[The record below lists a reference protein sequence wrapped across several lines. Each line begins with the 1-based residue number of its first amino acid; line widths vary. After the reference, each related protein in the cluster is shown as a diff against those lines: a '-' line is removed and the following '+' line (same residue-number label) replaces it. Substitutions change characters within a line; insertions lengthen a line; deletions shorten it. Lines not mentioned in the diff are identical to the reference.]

1 MVLLDENYFEPLNI
15 PSDGSCDKELLAF
28 RLKRPAIVLCNEE
41 TGQALASFMWQ
52 AHNEYV
58 ERPHIQQPREE
69 SFAKTAL
76 IERARGADGDQIFH
90 GIVDK
95 NRQFC
100 DFLLTN
106 LTGVCGRPTEHAPH
120 LIIALKNSRAGAHDQ
135 VNYVN
140 VFAPGQTY
148 KVYADMSRGSQKIIL
163 DAIVRTE
170 SDPVNL
176 RPVQHALSVGKDDAE
191 VASGVKADA
200 EGIHYALRVL
210 PELGHKRTAELFG
223 KGVKLIWR
231 VQDVV
236 LLFVPRLPTFIPQR
250 RMMDRA
256 LSLTGLANFNRKEV
270 TSSDQEG
277 SSSLTSEMQCGML
290 ERRGPPT
297 HDAPVDCSLKAM
309 PCLLEPDH
317 GSPSL
322 KSQPVQ
328 NLSNGFAD
336 VLSSVHELSSRVI
349 PWGKSTTEVASCSK
363 MSTKF
368 KKASRGSCDEES
380 SAMELQLQ
388 ACAFVKKAAPA
399 PQAAPS
405 PPLWSAS
412 ERMSLRGLA
421 NFNRKEVTSSD
432 QEGSSSLTSEMQ
444 CDMLARGGPPTAEMP
459 AKCKRASRGSC
470 NEESPAMELQLQ
482 AGMFRSKAARAAPEP
497 VMLQRCASPAPP
509 PPAESACKM
518 MHASMATRNDE
529 SSVSAMLCRR
539 EPNYEASILNSQA
552 GQMLSGGFAEVI
564 GTASE
569 QTFDLDLSAPVCII
583 GLSVAVEEQMNMA
596 VSWFLRSA
604 GAVETSLRLQCGLQ
618 FEQKI
623 EEAYQQ
629 WISSDSSVQFR
640 LFRFHD
646 PTGNNWHIIDL
657 SSMTGTQA
665 PAVEVLGR
673 NFIDPQLVVFTE
685 LRRESALQKGG
696 DLALLFAN
704 SIRPL
709 DDCVRSAQAALYQY
723 TTNCKI

>member
-1 MVLLDENYFEPLNI
+1 MALLNARYFEPLNI

-58 ERPHIQQPREE
+58 ERPDIQQPREE

-76 IERARGADGDQIFH
+76 IERARDADGDQIFH

-120 LIIALKNSRAGAHDQ
+120 LNIALINSGPGAHDQ

-250 RMMDRA
+250 RMMDGA
-256 LSLTGLANFNRKEV
+256 L
-270 TSSDQEG
+270 
-277 SSSLTSEMQCGML
+277 
-290 ERRGPPT
+290 
-297 HDAPVDCSLKAM
+297 
-309 PCLLEPDH
+309 
-317 GSPSL
+317 
-322 KSQPVQ
+322 
-328 NLSNGFAD
+328 
-336 VLSSVHELSSRVI
+336 
-349 PWGKSTTEVASCSK
+349 
-363 MSTKF
+363 
-368 KKASRGSCDEES
+368 
-380 SAMELQLQ
+380 
-388 ACAFVKKAAPA
+388 
-399 PQAAPS
+399 
-405 PPLWSAS
+405 
-412 ERMSLRGLA
+412 SLRGLA

-709 DDCVRSAQAALYQY
+709 DDCVRAAQAALYQY

>member
-1 MVLLDENYFEPLNI
+1 MVLLDVNYFEPLNI
-15 PSDGSCDKELLAF
+15 PTDGSCDKELFAF

-58 ERPHIQQPREE
+58 ERPDIQQPREE

-120 LIIALKNSRAGAHDQ
+120 LNIALINSGAGAHDQ

-250 RMMDRA
+250 RMMDGA
-256 LSLTGLANFNRKEV
+256 L
-270 TSSDQEG
+270 
-277 SSSLTSEMQCGML
+277 
-290 ERRGPPT
+290 
-297 HDAPVDCSLKAM
+297 
-309 PCLLEPDH
+309 
-317 GSPSL
+317 
-322 KSQPVQ
+322 
-328 NLSNGFAD
+328 
-336 VLSSVHELSSRVI
+336 
-349 PWGKSTTEVASCSK
+349 
-363 MSTKF
+363 
-368 KKASRGSCDEES
+368 
-380 SAMELQLQ
+380 
-388 ACAFVKKAAPA
+388 
-399 PQAAPS
+399 
-405 PPLWSAS
+405 
-412 ERMSLRGLA
+412 SLRGLA

>member
-1 MVLLDENYFEPLNI
+1 MVLLDVNYFEPLNI
-15 PSDGSCDKELLAF
+15 PTDGSCDKELFAF

-120 LIIALKNSRAGAHDQ
+120 LNIALINSGAGAHDQ

-256 LSLTGLANFNRKEV
+256 LSLT
-270 TSSDQEG
+270 
-277 SSSLTSEMQCGML
+277 
-290 ERRGPPT
+290 
-297 HDAPVDCSLKAM
+297 
-309 PCLLEPDH
+309 
-317 GSPSL
+317 
-322 KSQPVQ
+322 
-328 NLSNGFAD
+328 
-336 VLSSVHELSSRVI
+336 
-349 PWGKSTTEVASCSK
+349 
-363 MSTKF
+363 
-368 KKASRGSCDEES
+368 
-380 SAMELQLQ
+380 
-388 ACAFVKKAAPA
+388 
-399 PQAAPS
+399 
-405 PPLWSAS
+405 
-412 ERMSLRGLA
+412 GLA

-583 GLSVAVEEQMNMA
+583 GLSVAVEEQMNTA

-629 WISSDSSVQFR
+629 WIISDSSEQFR

>member
-1 MVLLDENYFEPLNI
+1 MVLLDVNYFEPLNI
-15 PSDGSCDKELLAF
+15 PTDGSCDKELFAF

-58 ERPHIQQPREE
+58 ERPDIQQPREE

-120 LIIALKNSRAGAHDQ
+120 LNIALINSGAGAHDQ

-256 LSLTGLANFNRKEV
+256 LSLT
-270 TSSDQEG
+270 
-277 SSSLTSEMQCGML
+277 
-290 ERRGPPT
+290 
-297 HDAPVDCSLKAM
+297 
-309 PCLLEPDH
+309 
-317 GSPSL
+317 
-322 KSQPVQ
+322 
-328 NLSNGFAD
+328 
-336 VLSSVHELSSRVI
+336 
-349 PWGKSTTEVASCSK
+349 
-363 MSTKF
+363 
-368 KKASRGSCDEES
+368 
-380 SAMELQLQ
+380 
-388 ACAFVKKAAPA
+388 
-399 PQAAPS
+399 
-405 PPLWSAS
+405 
-412 ERMSLRGLA
+412 GLA